1 MWLQEL
7 CPPVPDKGHDFHKM
21 GVESQATGNRNSILA
36 REEVKQ
42 RAEVS
47 ALALAR
53 PPSHASPPRSLAPL
67 HIFPAFVTA
76 AGPFVCV

>member
-1 MWLQEL
+1 MAARA
-7 CPPVPDKGHDFHKM
+7 VPDFHEM
-21 GVESQATGNRNSILA
+21 EMESQVTGNQNSVLA

-42 RAEVS
+42 RTEVS

-53 PPSHASPPRSLAPL
+53 LPSHASPPRSLAPL